1 MGKSFKAIAVTG
13 GMGSGQSS
21 FAKFLKDF
29 GAKVID
35 ADKIAHEVSNFDSE
49 VKRELKHLFGKDIY
63 NRNGKLKRKFLA
75 RIVFDDHNKTQLLN
89 SIIHPHMVSRI
100 IEEIEK
106 AKDSGR
112 YKLIVVDAALVY
124 EASLEKMFDYA
135 IVIFAKMQTRIQR
148 IKERD
153 GSPQREIMKRI
164 RRQLPLEDKV
174 KWADFV
180 VRNDGSLDDLK
191 EEAKKIFKI
200 LTNSKSNSKERK
212 DLNVKHSVN

>member
-1 MGKSFKAIAVTG
+1 MEKSVNVIAVTG

-21 FAKFLKDF
+21 FVKILKSL
-29 GAKVID
+29 GAKLVD
-35 ADKIAHEVSNFDSE
+35 ADKIAHEVSNFDPE
-49 VKRELKHLFGKDIY
+49 VKRELRHAFGKHIY
-63 NRNGKLKRKFLA
+63 NRDGKLNRKALA
-75 RIVFDDHNKTQLLN
+75 RIVFDDNNKTQLLN
-89 SIIHPHMVSRI
+89 AIIHPHMVSRI
-100 IEEIEK
+100 IEKIER

-112 YKLIVVDAALVY
+112 YKLIVVDAALIF
-124 EASLEKMFDYA
+124 EANLEKMFDYV

-153 GSPQREIMKRI
+153 KMPQKEIMKRI

-180 VRNDGSLDDLK
+180 VRNDGNLEDLN

-200 LTNSKSNSKERK
+200 LTNSKERK
-212 DLNVKHSVN
+212 KVAGKHAVN